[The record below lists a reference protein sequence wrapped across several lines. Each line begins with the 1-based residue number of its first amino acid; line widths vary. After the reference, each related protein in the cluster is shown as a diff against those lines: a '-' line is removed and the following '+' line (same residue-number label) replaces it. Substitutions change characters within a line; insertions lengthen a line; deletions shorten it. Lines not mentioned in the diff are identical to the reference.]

1 MKKVEEWIADAEEK
15 IAEGRKRQK
24 LRAER
29 IKKATVIMSC
39 LVLLIGVAFAV
50 PYAMKDDSGVS
61 PPDVLTDVDS
71 DTDISTESSQTVPN
85 TTADATES
93 TPAESTE
100 QPNPWPYGT
109 VSYKNEDGTYSW
121 DDVKGMGGEIGGTPY
136 ICPEGH
142 YLSGGPYGSYHNDF
156 PPSLIMSLPEYE
168 EDNLYYI
175 KYRYPLVNYS
185 VKYLCNGNTIKAF
198 IDEYNITREHFDKYV
213 DLVEYSSYNLE
224 ILFGDKE
231 TADEYYKYHDIFEER
246 RKMSW
251 NYTWLTAVI
260 ANKYNM
266 HDRKDELGWLG
277 NGKLE
282 DGTFRYY
289 NASLP
294 EIAYMLKLSREELES
309 LIIEISEEEELSLHF
324 DYDFSVIYD
333 EDGNFRE
340 ELSILD
346 TRNSTPEEIML
357 KSSELSEEFCRIYD
371 WKDPESFNDT
381 FYEDNKSFF
390 NSKPYYI
397 YVCDCFCIGD
407 LGWDIFGYYFPEDEY
422 DSHERSGF
430 KDELDKHSKFLIK
443 SLINKFDIS
452 EEEFN
457 SLLKLFID
465 DKFSQT
471 WIADTRYYD
480 YDLFRYGTDDEIEA
494 YYSSF
499 EHRKAHY
506 KYSSLSTLRI
516 FIKNHYCDSEGKSLR
531 GNGSLALPEII
542 QKGEISREELIAIIE
557 EARLREEASQIYY
570 GGEFCSYDYNLD
582 VIYNEDG
589 SFRDLSGYDKNTLEL
604 MFCGLLEYAAE

>member
-1 MKKVEEWIADAEEK
+1 M
-15 IAEGRKRQK
+15 
-24 LRAER
+24 
-29 IKKATVIMSC
+29 T
-39 LVLLIGVAFAV
+39 
-50 PYAMKDDSGVS
+50 
-61 PPDVLTDVDS
+61 
-71 DTDISTESSQTVPN
+71 
-85 TTADATES
+85 
-93 TPAESTE
+93 
-100 QPNPWPYGT
+100 
-109 VSYKNEDGTYSW
+109 YKNEDGTYSW
-121 DDVKGMGGEIGGTPY
+121 YDTKAADIGGSPY

-142 YLSGGPYGSYHNDF
+142 YCPSGFHAVPTA
-156 PPSLIMSLPEYE
+156 LISSLPEYE
-168 EDNLYYI
+168 ADNNYYE
-175 KYRYPLVNYS
+175 KYRYANEFYGI
-185 VKYLCNGNTIKAF
+185 KFKCNNNTVKAF
-198 IDEYNITREHFDKYV
+198 IDNFNISRDHFDKYV
-213 DLVEYSSYNLE
+213 DLVYFSDYNLDV
-224 ILFGDKE
+224 LFSNKE
-231 TADEYYKYHDIFEER
+231 TVDEFYKYVVVFNR
-246 RKMSW
+246 RNDMAY
-251 NYTWLTAVI
+251 NYRMTAEYI
-260 ANKYNM
+260 ISKYNL
-266 HDRKDELGWLG
+266 HERKAELGWLG
-277 NGKLE
+277 EGILDNGSYMYTVS
-282 DGTFRYY
+282 GI
-289 NASLP
+289 P
-294 EIAYMLKLSREELES
+294 ELVYLLKIPQEELEG
-309 LIIEISEEEELSLHF
+309 IIEAVEAENEFTLRF
-324 DYDFSVIYD
+324 NYDFSVIYD
-333 EDGNFRE
+333 EDGNIRD

-346 TRNSTPEEIML
+346 INNSTHDEIIL
-357 KSSELSEEFCRIYD
+357 KSSELSEQFCRIYD
-371 WKDPESFNDT
+371 WEDPESFNDT

-390 NSKPYYI
+390 NSKPSYI

-471 WIADTRYYD
+471 WIADTSYYD

-516 FIKNHYCDSEGKSLR
+516 FIQNHYCDSEGKSLR

-557 EARLREEASQIYY
+557 EVKRREEASQIYY

-589 SFRDLSGYDKNTLEL
+589 TFRDLSGYDKNTLDK
-604 MFCGLLEYAAE
+604 MFCGVIEFPTE

>member
-1 MKKVEEWIADAEEK
+1 MKKVEEWIAEAEEK

-29 IKKATVIMSC
+29 IKKATVVMSC
-39 LVLLIGVAFAV
+39 LVLLIGVAFAL
-50 PYAMKDDSGVS
+50 PYAMKDDGGVV
-61 PPDVLTDVDS
+61 PPDVMTDVDS
-71 DTDISTESSQTVPN
+71 GTGISTESSETAPN

-93 TPAESTE
+93 TPAETTE
-100 QPNPWPYGT
+100 QPNSWPFGT
-109 VSYKNEDGTYSW
+109 VTYKNEDGSYSW
-121 DDVKGMGGEIGGTPY
+121 YDYKGTGDGIGGTPY
-136 ICPEGH
+136 LCPEGH
-142 YLSGGPYGSYHNDF
+142 YLGGHADVGYHDNF
-156 PPSLIMSLPEYE
+156 PISLIKSLPEYE
-168 EDNLYYI
+168 VDNSYY
-175 KYRYPLVNYS
+175 KKRYYALKNYS
-185 VKYLCNGNTIKAF
+185 IRYLCNDNTIKSF

-213 DLVEYSSYNLE
+213 DLVRFYSYNLD

-231 TADEYYKYHDIFEER
+231 TADEYYKYHYVFDER
-246 RKMSW
+246 GEMYWS
-251 NYTWLTAVI
+251 YYWLNAVI
-260 ANKYNM
+260 AYKYNM

-282 DGTFRYY
+282 DGTDRYY
-289 NASLP
+289 DASLP
-294 EIAYMLKLSREELES
+294 EIAYMLKLSREELEA

-340 ELSILD
+340 ELSVLD
-346 TRNSTPEEIML
+346 VNNSSPEEIML
-357 KSSELSEEFCRIYD
+357 KSSELGERFCRIYD

-390 NSKPYYI
+390 NSKPSYQ
-397 YVCDCFCIGD
+397 YVCDCICIGD
-407 LGWDIFGYYFPEDEY
+407 LGWDIFDYYFPEDEY
-422 DSHERSGF
+422 DSHERSEF

-471 WIADTRYYD
+471 WIADTSYYN

-499 EHRKAHY
+499 EHRKVHY

-516 FIKNHYCDSEGKSLR
+516 FIQNHYCDSEGKSLR

-542 QKGEISREELIAIIE
+542 QKGEISKEELIAIIE

-570 GGEFCSYDYNLD
+570 GGEFCCYDYNLD

-589 SFRDLSGYDKNTLEL
+589 SFRDLSGYDKNTLER
-604 MFCGLLEYAAE
+604 MFCNVLEFPAE